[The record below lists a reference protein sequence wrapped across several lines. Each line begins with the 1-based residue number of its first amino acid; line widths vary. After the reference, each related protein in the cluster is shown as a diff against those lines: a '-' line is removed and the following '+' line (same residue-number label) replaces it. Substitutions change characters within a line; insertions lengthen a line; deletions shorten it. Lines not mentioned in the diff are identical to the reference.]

1 MKIYIN
7 KINENWVVDR
17 FRSEWIK
24 NNKSQVTEKIK
35 ESDIIWIISPWTWK
49 KIPKKY
55 LNKTKVICSIYHIDK
70 NNFDTYDFYSLD
82 QFVDEYHVIT
92 DKTIEYLS
100 KLTNKKITSIPFWVN
115 QNIYYEI
122 NEKNKLRNELNFN
135 ESEFLVGSFQRDT
148 EGFDLESPKLI
159 KGPDIFIDIVKKM
172 NNEITNFKVVLAGK
186 RRQYVI
192 NQLEICKI
200 PYEYFEMVDFEMLNK
215 LYNVLDLYL
224 VTSRIEGGP
233 QAILECGITKTPI
246 FSTDVGIASKI
257 LHQDSIFSPKLFEFK
272 NVDTNYAYINSKK
285 YTIPEG
291 MKKYKDMFNNLY
303 EN

>member
-1 MKIYIN
+1 MKIYLN

-17 FRSEWIK
+17 FRREWIE
-24 NNKSQVTEKIK
+24 NNKSQITENIK

-49 KIPKKY
+49 KIPKKH
-55 LNKTKVICSIYHIDK
+55 LKNTKVICSLYHIDT
-70 NNFDTYDFYSLD
+70 NNFDSDDFYSLD
-82 QFVDEYHVIT
+82 HFVDEYHVIS
-92 DKTIEYLS
+92 DKTIEHLS
-100 KLTNKKITSIPFWVN
+100 KLTSKKITSIPFWIN
-115 QNIYYEI
+115 QNIYFEI
-122 NEKNKLRNELNFN
+122 NEKIKLRKDLNFK

-148 EGFDLESPKLI
+148 EGFDLKSPKLI

-172 NNEITNFKVVLAGK
+172 NNEITNVKVVLAGK

-192 NQLEICKI
+192 NQLEIHKI
-200 PYEYFEMVDFEMLNK
+200 PYEYFEMADFEMLNK

-233 QAILECGITKTPI
+233 QAILECGISKTPI

-257 LHQDSIFSPKLFEFK
+257 LNQDSIFSPDLFEFK

>member
-1 MKIYIN
+1 MKIYLN

-24 NNKSQVTEKIK
+24 NNKSQVTENIK

-55 LNKTKVICSIYHIDK
+55 LKKTKVICSLYHIDE
-70 NNFDTYDFYSLD
+70 NNFDTNDFYSLD
-82 QFVDEYHVIT
+82 QFVDEYHIIA

-100 KLTNKKITSIPFWVN
+100 KLTTKKITSIPFWVN

-172 NNEITNFKVVLAGK
+172 NNEIKNLKVVLAGK

-192 NQLEICKI
+192 NQLEIHNI

-257 LHQDSIFSPKLFEFK
+257 LHQDSIFSPNLFKFK
-272 NVDTNYAYINSKK
+272 NVDTNYAYFNSKK